1 MKLKEE
7 RNLIKKLL
15 IFTKVKLVKLQNKL
29 QKKVK
34 RKVKKGKERL
44 NWIYH

>member
-1 MKLKEE
+1 MKFKEE

-15 IFTKVKLVKLQNKL
+15 IFTKVKLVKLLNKL